1 MFSDALVIPQQQDCT
16 YVPNRKDTQTHTHL
30 HLHTHT
36 HALVSFY
43 LKLLQQ
49 RLMLLPRLPG
59 HHSICCPWRLSGD
72 YMKAAAKF
80 YSDSLSSFSLSLFI
94 PLFLLNPYV
103 LHHVTLL
110 YICTHTHTP
119 LSQVQQWRLH
129 HPRDFFSG
137 SVLLQWCAGMRT
149 AGTED
154 THTHTHT
161 HIYITLFHTRTVNE
175 ISY

>member
-30 HLHTHT
+30 HLHT

-103 LHHVTLL
+103 LHRVTLL
-110 YICTHTHTP
+110 YICTHTHTS
-119 LSQVQQWRLH
+119 LSGTAVASPSPQR
-129 HPRDFFSG
+129 
-137 SVLLQWCAGMRT
+137 LLQWQCT
-149 AGTED
+149 AAVVRRNED
-154 THTHTHT
+154 SWYSRHTHTHT
-161 HIYITLFHTRTVNE
+161 RYTLSIVSHTHNQ
-175 ISY
+175 